1 MPIGLDAQ
9 GGNCAVDMLQWIGVW
24 VFGTAAATCLV
35 AGTRPLSLLG
45 LVNACFTVEVALGWR
60 RSIPA
65 TIQNVV
71 SEATGSRAMRQLATL
86 VLVIV
91 AGLFLLGKM
100 RRPAADGANS
110 GAVTAALLTA
120 LLFLVD
126 TASLGGI
133 DALLQREAH
142 GLAVI
147 GWLWIFLGAATIL
160 AALSAARRSGANV
173 R

>member
-1 MPIGLDAQ
+1 
-9 GGNCAVDMLQWIGVW
+9 ML
-24 VFGTAAATCLV
+24 
-35 AGTRPLSLLG
+35 
-45 LVNACFTVEVALGWR
+45 
-60 RSIPA
+60 
-65 TIQNVV
+65 
-71 SEATGSRAMRQLATL
+71 QLATL
-86 VLVIV
+86 VLVI
-91 AGLFLLGKM
+91 AADLFLLGKL
-100 RRPAADGANS
+100 RQPAAGGANS
-110 GAVTAALLTA
+110 GAVTATLLTA

-147 GWLWIFLGAATIL
+147 GWLWIFLGAATIR